1 MLQGRK
7 PVDVISVCN
16 ADGSIQPLRLR
27 LGDGE
32 RGYFRMDITQVLDT
46 KEIEYVGIES
56 KWFLCRGRVE
66 NREHLF
72 ELKYYYRTHIWSI
85 VRMIH

>member
-1 MLQGRK
+1 MRGRK

-27 LGDGE
+27 LGDPE
-32 RGYFRMDITQVLDT
+32 RGYVRVDVTQILDT
-46 KEIEYVGIES
+46 KEIEYVGIEA
-56 KWFLCRGRVE
+56 KWFLCRGQADD
-66 NREHLF
+66 REHLF
-72 ELKYYYRTHIWSI
+72 ELKYTYRSHVWSI

>member
-1 MLQGRK
+1 MQGRK

-27 LGDGE
+27 LGDAE
-32 RGYFRMDITQVLDT
+32 RGYFRVNITQILDT
-46 KEIEYVGIES
+46 KEIEYVGIEA
-56 KWFLCRGRVE
+56 KLFLCRGQSD

-72 ELKYYYRTHIWSI
+72 ELKYVYRSHIWSI